1 MPRARVL
8 VIDPDPQLAELLAHS
23 LGRAGMSTL
32 TACDAAAALDLF
44 QSAHPDLVVLGLDIG
59 MPAGL
64 ELLQTVCAQAQVIL
78 LGSGRREE
86 QVVRG
91 LDMGAD
97 DYLVKPF
104 SFGELLAL
112 IRARLRRAG
121 MQPSTPASTPPALR
135 AGDLILDP
143 AQGIVSYAGRLLR
156 LTPTEFRVL
165 KHLLAHAGV
174 VVPTRT
180 LLEAVWGREHT
191 VGPDVVRVTM
201 HRLQHKL
208 YEVGVRDLLG
218 TVHGV
223 GFVVR
228 AEHD

>member
-32 TACDAAAALDLF
+32 TACDAAAALGLF
-44 QSAHPDLVVLGLDIG
+44 QSAQPDLVVLGLDIG

-104 SFGELLAL
+104 SFAELLAR

-121 MQPSTPASTPPALR
+121 MQPITPPSTSPALR
-135 AGDLILDP
+135 AGDLILDR
-143 AQGIVSYAGRLLR
+143 AQGIVTYAAGWWCRRARCWRPSGAASIPSGRR
-156 LTPTEFRVL
+156 WCVSPCTASSTNYTTWASAICWAPCM
-165 KHLLAHAGV
+165 
-174 VVPTRT
+174 
-180 LLEAVWGREHT
+180 VWASSSAPSTIRE
-191 VGPDVVRVTM
+191 V
-201 HRLQHKL
+201 
-208 YEVGVRDLLG
+208 
-218 TVHGV
+218 
-223 GFVVR
+223 
-228 AEHD
+228 